1 MCARVCVYFCAHVSS
16 MWNNIAGGRGVCVC
30 GRWWDSQQW
39 KREKNRRVFVCVCN
53 LRAILFV
60 KYENPLFFVCKC
72 VSLCLCMFWVGVHS
86 SGYLEIVCR
95 FVFHPIVILVSFIFS
110 PSFLSFLLFFIVI
123 ITFCI
128 DFAQF
133 PPKWCTRLV
142 CSDGIWLSHFEISC
156 IYFVCY
162 GCCCRRRCYTQT
174 IPGRLACLDGFL
186 FLCQYEHNL

>member
-1 MCARVCVYFCAHVSS
+1 MFTFARTSQVCGIILPVE
-16 MWNNIAGGRGVCVC
+16 GVCVC

-95 FVFHPIVILVSFIFS
+95 FVFHTIVILVSFIFS
-110 PSFLSFLLFFIVI
+110 PSFLSFLLFFYCYYHLLHWFRTISSQMMYPI
-123 ITFCI
+123 GLQRRDLTFAFRNLVHLLCVLRLLM
-128 DFAQF
+128 
-133 PPKWCTRLV
+133 PPPLLHTNNSR
-142 CSDGIWLSHFEISC
+142 
-156 IYFVCY
+156 
-162 GCCCRRRCYTQT
+162 
-174 IPGRLACLDGFL
+174 
-186 FLCQYEHNL
+186 